1 MEALTPWHL
10 LLILVAFML
19 LAGYRKLPDAA
30 RSVGR
35 SLRIFRGEMRAL
47 DDENPAAATASA
59 APDQTGGRA
68 ASTQEQASPQEQPAA
83 SAEDLEREAAA
94 AEERAAQLRAR
105 ATATREDRPDV
116 S

>member
-10 LLILVAFML
+10 LLILIAFVL
-19 LAGYRKLPDAA
+19 LAGYKKLPDAA

-35 SLRIFRGEMRAL
+35 SLRIFRGEMHAL
-47 DDENPAAATASA
+47 DGEDRPAPPGAAGSPPAGDTALD
-59 APDQTGGRA
+59 APV
-68 ASTQEQASPQEQPAA
+68 QPPAV

-94 AEERAAQLRAR
+94 AEELAARLRAR
-105 ATATREDRPDV
+105 TAAMPERRPAA